1 LHPALLTRFE
11 KQIDELEGIMAD
23 AEAAR
28 SPSAEAIRNLVR
40 RVTIGRDDRSG
51 QAVIDIEGSLNVL
64 MQEQKGNKTWGSI
77 VAEEGL
83 EPPTYGL

>member
-11 KQIDELEGIMAD
+11 KQIDELEGIMAE
-23 AEAAR
+23 AAAAR
-28 SPSAEAIRNLVR
+28 SRPAEAIRNLVR
-40 RVTIGRDDRSG
+40 RVTIGRDGRSG
-51 QAVIDIEGSLNVL
+51 QAVIDIEGSLSAL
-64 MQEQKGNKTWGSI
+64 MQEQKRNKVWVSM